1 MLTYLGLG
9 LSLGLSAGL
18 SPGPLLALLVA
29 SSLRSGLAG
38 GLRVALAPLLTDLPI
53 IALAVLLVDRMPHG
67 ALRWL
72 GAIGGLVVAWMAIE
86 TLRSARSSSLPGKA
100 APAADPR
107 RELWRGV
114 LVNATNP
121 HPYLFWATV
130 GAPILVKG
138 WRTSPWL
145 ALAFLLPFYVLLVG
159 SKIVL
164 AWLVSRGAGG
174 LSETWYRRILAGSG
188 VLMLVMAGVLIRQA
202 WVG

>member
-9 LSLGLSAGL
+9 LSMGLSAGL
-18 SPGPLLALLVA
+18 SPGPLSALLVA
-29 SSLRSGLAG
+29 ASLRGGLAG

-53 IALAVLLVDRMPHG
+53 ILLAVLLVDRMPHG

-72 GAIGGLVVAWMAIE
+72 GAIGGLVVAWIAIE
-86 TLRSARSSSLPGKA
+86 TLRSARSASLPSDT

-130 GAPILVKG
+130 GAPLLVKS

-145 ALAFLLPFYVLLVG
+145 ALAFLLPFYGLLIG
-159 SKIVL
+159 SKVIL
-164 AWLVSRGAGG
+164 AWLVSRGAGT
-174 LSETWYRRILAGSG
+174 LSETWYRRVLAGSG
-188 VLMLVMAGVLIRQA
+188 VLMLVMAGILIRQA